1 MLYKLIQ
8 WFKRNACK
16 DCDYYYPENNVCQSK
31 KCETCGC
38 HPYVNWFDRHFCQPY
53 KASPTYKIE
62 VITRGNCMICGKE
75 LTGGLFFCKE
85 CEDKYKAES
94 EE

>member
-1 MLYKLIQ
+1 MIKKLIQ

-31 KCETCGC
+31 KCVTCGC

-53 KASPTYKIE
+53 KA
-62 VITRGNCMICGKE
+62 
-75 LTGGLFFCKE
+75 
-85 CEDKYKAES
+85 ES
-94 EE
+94 EEVKCKS

>member
-1 MLYKLIQ
+1 MYKLIQ

-16 DCDYYYPENNVCQSK
+16 DYDYYHPENNICHSK

-53 KASPTYKIE
+53 KYTKW
-62 VITRGNCMICGKE
+62 R
-75 LTGGLFFCKE
+75 
-85 CEDKYKAES
+85 DKS
-94 EE
+94 